1 MALLQT
7 PLVILG
13 AFFVVMVLMLLT
25 LGRKVR
31 IPVERNKTW
40 EEVARRLG
48 GRLLSKEGELRV
60 RFRWNGVEAA
70 LFQGDP
76 VKFAIP
82 EADLSGLSFTLSEPQ
97 SHHKNGPAL
106 EAVPGFYL
114 VTSELSAAKKF
125 FTPEVRKIL
134 EDLRSLGSVGPIG
147 LDKAFAVTG
156 SPGGE
161 AGKLVR
167 FVSLCLQLA
176 QQARVFTSK
185 GVNVVAQ
192 SETDPGLC
200 QICGADLEGELVS
213 CSKCATRH
221 HRDCWEY
228 TGVCSTYGCGERR
241 AVRD

>member
-1 MALLQT
+1 MAALQT

-13 AFFVVMVLMLLT
+13 AFFVVMVLLLLT
-25 LGRKVR
+25 LSRKRR
-31 IPVERNKTW
+31 IPAERNKTW

-48 GRLLSKEGELRV
+48 GRLLVKEGKYRV

-76 VKFAIP
+76 LRFSI
-82 EADLSGLSFTLSEPQ
+82 ADAGMEGLSFTLKP
-97 SHHKNGPAL
+97 GPDTLTRNAPL
-106 EAVPGFYL
+106 PGWH
-114 VTSELSAAKKF
+114 SACANAGVEKEF
-125 FTPEVRKIL
+125 FTPNVRKIL
-134 EDLRSLGSVGPIG
+134 EDLKSLGSVGRIK
-147 LDKAFAVTG
+147 LDKAFEVTG

-161 AGKLVR
+161 TDKRVR

-176 QQARVFTSK
+176 QQARVFTSTGMK
-185 GVNVVAQ
+185 IVEESG
-192 SETDPGLC
+192 SSPGLC
-200 QICGADLEGELVS
+200 QICGADLEGDLVS
-213 CSKCATRH
+213 CSKCVTRH